1 MNIMRNIR
9 TLAIV
14 ALAVAG
20 AMSCSSELTDNAAPV
35 ELVVTNTQNLTLLDI
50 DPVSAGADSDCDQ
63 NVGTINMRV
72 IAKNNREGS
81 TSEFT
86 TVRVTRYK
94 VSYRRTD
101 GGTVVPAS
109 FVRSIDTLITV
120 GGSEE
125 GTTFTILESDAVRRA
140 PFVALQPQNGGR
152 DPETGRTVVQM
163 DVTVEVFGETLAGDN
178 VYDATTFPLEFCFN
192 CGGCS

>member
-14 ALAVAG
+14 ALAVCG

-35 ELVVTNTQNLTLLDI
+35 ELVVTNTQNLTTIDI
-50 DPVSAGADSDCDQ
+50 DPTTTDTDC
-63 NVGTINMRV
+63 NENIGTINMQV
-72 IAKNNREGS
+72 LAKNNAEGS
-81 TSEFT
+81 TGDFT
-86 TVRVTRYK
+86 TVRVTRYR

-109 FVRSIDTLITV
+109 FVRSIDTLIGVGQTAAGSNFTV
-120 GGSEE
+120 
-125 GTTFTILESDAVRRA
+125 FESDAARRA

-178 VYDATTFPLEFCFN
+178 VYDATTFPLEFCFACN
-192 CGGCS
+192 GCD